1 VSGAGAMRLRWHLI
15 ILILA
20 VFPMLGTAAETAAP
34 SATPAKGQAAVA
46 NQPSDGIPP
55 EPEVSSFP
63 RSALGDEGV
72 RSQPEPAIGPGAPA
86 PSVQPGGMDYP
97 RVLGALAIVI
107 GLIFVLRWIGRSIF
121 PAVSGKGAS
130 RAIEVLSRSP
140 LSPKQQVVL
149 LRVGRRLV
157 VVGDTGGQM
166 NALCEI
172 SDPDEVAA
180 LVGQIRDEKSTAM
193 MGGAFGTM
201 FRRSRK
207 GFEDADVSTEP
218 ATSDLQDDE
227 EIAPVT
233 SARQEL
239 SGLRERVRLLSE
251 QFKDS

>member
-1 VSGAGAMRLRWHLI
+1 MNGVGAMRLRWHLI
-15 ILILA
+15 VLVLA
-20 VFPMLGTAAETAAP
+20 TFPLPGAGAESAAP
-34 SATPAKGQAAVA
+34 ATTPVKGQAAAVA
-46 NQPSDGIPP
+46 NLPSDGIPP
-55 EPEVSSFP
+55 EPAISS
-63 RSALGDEGV
+63 GT
-72 RSQPEPAIGPGAPA
+72 PA
-86 PSVQPGGMDYP
+86 PSVQPSGMDYP

-107 GLIFVLRWIGRSIF
+107 GLIFVLRWVGRSVF

-140 LSPKQQVVL
+140 LSPKQQVLL

-166 NALCEI
+166 NPLCEI

-180 LVGQIRDEKSTAM
+180 LVGQIRDEKSTAL

-207 GFEDADVSTEP
+207 GFEDAEVSNEP
-218 ATSDLQDDE
+218 PAPPLQDDE
-227 EIAPVT
+227 EFAPVT